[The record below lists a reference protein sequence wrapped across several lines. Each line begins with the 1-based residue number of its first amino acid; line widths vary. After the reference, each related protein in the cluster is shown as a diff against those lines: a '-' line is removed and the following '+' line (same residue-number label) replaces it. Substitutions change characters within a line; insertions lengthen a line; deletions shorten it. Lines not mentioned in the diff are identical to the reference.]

1 MRYNFLIKK
10 YMMFKIKNI
19 LITGLFFIPQL
30 FHAQYTDDINSNRP
44 GETMSAFSVGKSVIQ
59 AEIGFYGINEE
70 HNIQNYQAS
79 GFGTDLM
86 LRYGLLM
93 EKLELIADIQYQTQE
108 FTTPFTSFKKND
120 FKQTVLGAKY
130 LIYDPFK
137 NYEKNVN
144 IYSYKANRRFDWHQL
159 IPAVSIFAGA
169 NFVFKDNPYAFGSN
183 TLTFASAE
191 SSISPKVILITQ
203 NHFGDGRWVL
213 VSNIIADYITTDY
226 SGYGYVLTLTR
237 GFNKQWSGFLE
248 NQGYKSDLYSDAI
261 VRGGAAYLLSANMQ
275 IDASISSNF
284 KNTPSV
290 LYGGVGFSWRYD
302 TKYKEQQMQFGK
314 EKKSKKS
321 KKSKAEKT
329 KEEDQKNIDYQER
342 ERKRKARYE

>member
-191 SSISPKVILITQ
+191 SSISPKVMLITQ

-321 KKSKAEKT
+321 KKSKEEKT

>member
-137 NYEKNVN
+137 NYEKSVN